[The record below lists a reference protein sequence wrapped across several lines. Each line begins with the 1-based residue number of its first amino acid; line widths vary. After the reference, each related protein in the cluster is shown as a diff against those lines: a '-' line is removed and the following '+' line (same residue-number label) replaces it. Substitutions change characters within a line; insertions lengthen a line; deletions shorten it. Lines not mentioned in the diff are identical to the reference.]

1 MECISTWDELRDFNK
16 VGSPFSIPKAAL
28 ALAGFIPE
36 FSAGCYVSL
45 EEQLKAFGCG
55 LEVTLLAAIPAGSAW
70 EQFDSCGYGIGLLVG
85 IFVAWRGI
93 ERDW

>member
-55 LEVTLLAAIPAGSAW
+55 LEVTLLAAIPAGPGN
-70 EQFDSCGYGIGLLVG
+70 QFDSCGYGIGCIVG
-85 IFVAWRGI
+85 FLWLGVG
-93 ERDW
+93 